1 MGEKI
6 FLNKTSFF
14 ILSYQEQEP
23 AKTPDRK
30 ENLKKRLSGNTEFIA
45 TKYLERTKSVEDSPK
60 PLDSVSKKNS
70 LTRSGNLKEPM
81 QSDQDER
88 SKVTDRWSFKE
99 ADAGSSV
106 SIKRGQISNGSI
118 NHSRE
123 SSSDKT
129 SSVHSRGSSYDVSI
143 VITRYCLQ
151 QCQSVRILL
160 VNQDS

>member
-1 MGEKI
+1 M
-6 FLNKTSFF
+6 
-14 ILSYQEQEP
+14 
-23 AKTPDRK
+23 
-30 ENLKKRLSGNTEFIA
+30 KKRLSGNTEFIA

-70 LTRSGNLKEPM
+70 LTRSGNLKEPT
-81 QSDQDER
+81 QSEHDERSR
-88 SKVTDRWSFKE
+88 SKVTDRWNFKE

-106 SIKRGQISNGSI
+106 PVKRGQISNGSI

-143 VITRYCLQ
+143 VSTGYCF
-151 QCQSVRILL
+151 
-160 VNQDS
+160 